1 MSKTGD
7 FVAQL
12 ICALSI
18 SDLTYSLPQKAVEK
32 DIVGDRILVFKVLPT
47 PVSSLAFLVVTL

>member
-32 DIVGDRILVFKVLPT
+32 DIVGDRILVLNP
-47 PVSSLAFLVVTL
+47 SLLISLLRRHTVTVG